1 MAVEDELF
9 ERLTEVFQRLR
20 QMVQR
25 LQDVAGVS
33 RAKQE
38 RMLREAMR
46 DWLREDPRANAL
58 RHRMDDRDFER
69 RVAAEV
75 DRVIEDRL
83 GPENDPNDLDHDGI
97 DDRRER
103 DQRELEEIERTDLD
117 HDGIDD
123 HRERDQRELD
133 GVDDQRER
141 AESEEGEHD
150 ARAGDVIDAAVVDSS
165 TEPLD
170 RKRDEERD
178 DREQDNGVPENV
190 VPIAAGTGAAAAIGA
205 EALIDEQRDDE
216 AVDALS
222 EQGQPGRIGEALDQG
237 GDLRAQRDAAEQ
249 GPSRVEATLDP
260 DGVSEARQ
268 QSFAETTQGQDVAPG
283 IDPLDSEVDPSER
296 AETEQLESSPQ
307 PAAQQEQVPAR
318 IGAAEER
325 VAEQRSEEQRSE
337 GQRSEGQRSE
347 EQRSEEQRSEEQRS
361 EEQRS
366 EGQRSEEQRADGR
379 EVGEPNPEERSQ
391 AQAELDQPAV
401 DQSASG
407 AEQQPR
413 ATTLEEVRLDQEAV
427 AESLDK
433 GLARDDLRVE
443 EEARAKADREAAG
456 PQYEGGSAAEDGSR
470 RIESTDLEG
479 MNGGQPDY
487 PDRDSA
493 PQQPPDQDL
502 DYEPEPASRNVVNED
517 RELDPSEGPQEAPDE
532 NLDNDQDSLAPP
544 TAGDRHAQAGA
555 ENQAENQEE
564 QPGQQV
570 QEATGQYAG
579 MSDEVQ
585 QLRDLTHGGQRP
597 ASEAATA
604 PTGAPSAE
612 PHAGVTAGRQHQRL
626 RQGTEQA
633 QDSANPERSIGGD

>member
-103 DQRELEEIERTDLD
+103 
-117 HDGIDD
+117 G
-123 HRERDQRELD
+123 QRELD

-307 PAAQQEQVPAR
+307 PTAQQEQDPAR

-337 GQRSEGQRSE
+337 EQRSEGQRSE
-347 EQRSEEQRSEEQRS
+347 EQRSEEQRSEGQRSEEQRSEGQRSEEQRS

-366 EGQRSEEQRADGR
+366 EGQRSEEQRSEEQRADGR

-413 ATTLEEVRLDQEAV
+413 ATTLEEERLDQEAV

>member
-103 DQRELEEIERTDLD
+103 
-117 HDGIDD
+117 G
-123 HRERDQRELD
+123 QRELD

-307 PAAQQEQVPAR
+307 PAAQQEQDPAR

-337 GQRSEGQRSE
+337 GQRSEEQRSEGQRSE
-347 EQRSEEQRSEEQRS
+347 EQRSEEQRSEGQRS

-366 EGQRSEEQRADGR
+366 EGQRSEGQRSEEQRSEEQRSEEQRADGR

-413 ATTLEEVRLDQEAV
+413 ATTLEEERLDQEAV